1 MFGTNRGPSPEEF
14 WHQVEAERGEKV
26 IKYSLAQYQGGWGE
40 VVAPRWGLVYVTDSA
55 FCFRTFPQRNWLS
68 SLLGG
73 GEVPGKSDE
82 LEFCIPRSQI
92 SAAEFRKPMS
102 LLKKIFAP
110 DPPTVRVACR
120 DEYQAETTVTFQI
133 DPGAREFAAI
143 LSVAK

>member
-1 MFGTNRGPSPEEF
+1 MFGTNRGPSPEQF
-14 WHQVEAERGEKV
+14 WHQVEDERGETV

-55 FCFRTFPQRNWLS
+55 LCFRTFPQRNWLS

-73 GEVPGKSDE
+73 GGSSEKTEE

-92 SAAEFRKPMS
+92 SAAEFRKSES
-102 LLKKIFAP
+102 LMKKIFAP
-110 DPPTVRVACR
+110 EPPTVRIACR

-143 LSVAK
+143 LSVTQ

>member
-1 MFGTNRGPSPEEF
+1 MFGTNRGPSPEQF
-14 WHQVEAERGEKV
+14 WHQVEAERGETV

-55 FCFRTFPQRNWLS
+55 LCFRTFPQRNWLS

-73 GEVPGKSDE
+73 GGSSEKSEE
-82 LEFCIPRSQI
+82 LEFCILRSQI
-92 SAAEFRKPMS
+92 SAAEFRKSES

-110 DPPTVRVACR
+110 EPPTVRIACR
-120 DEYQAETTVTFQI
+120 DEHQAETTVTFQI

-143 LSVAK
+143 LSVTQ